1 MVDTQHLTRAQRRLA
16 VLTFPAEIDI
26 CNARQLGG
34 ELGSALASAAMVIA
48 DLTATT
54 FCDCS
59 GIRALVLAQAQA
71 AATGIEL
78 RLVVPSAGVRRAFAL
93 TGADRLL
100 PVCPSLQDALGSQPC
115 AGSVSYLPGQDLA
128 GALQRE
134 PAG

>member
-1 MVDTQHLTRAQRRLA
+1 MVDTQHVTRAQRRLA

-26 CNARQLGG
+26 CNARRLGG
-34 ELGSALASAAMVIA
+34 ELGSVLASAAMVIA

-59 GIRALVLAQAQA
+59 GVRVLVLAQEQA

-78 RLVVPSAGVRRAFAL
+78 RLVVPSAGVRRTFAL

-100 PVCPSLQDALGSQPC
+100 PV
-115 AGSVSYLPGQDLA
+115 Y
-128 GALQRE
+128 
-134 PAG
+134 PAFRTHWAHNPAPEV